1 MSKIRFELNPP
12 KTVQNRYFEDH
23 ELRKSLLSLV
33 GRARELVGLVDGI
46 HITDSVLGIPRISG
60 ISFAHF
66 IRHSGNS
73 LPISCSLRA
82 RDRNYTSF
90 MQFVGDAILLG
101 LESILILKGDEL
113 GPDSS
118 TSNLKPTEILKI
130 LQREKY
136 DRYINFNLTAPSKVT
151 DRFQIEKKILSKPH
165 SLVTQSIESLANLE
179 ELADLAKQHGI
190 RTVAC
195 IMIPSDKN
203 LKSAQ
208 MIGLDWNEYS
218 KDPVSFITEA
228 GKIADEVLLT
238 SPNHFAAAIEVLKV
252 ISNHD

>member
-136 DRYINFNLTAPSKVT
+136 DRYINFNLTAPSKAT
-151 DRFQIEKKILSKPH
+151 NRLQIEKKILSKPH
-165 SLVTQSIESLANLE
+165 SLVTQSIESLADLE

-208 MIGLDWNEYS
+208 MIGLDWNGYS

>member
-12 KTVQNRYFEDH
+12 KIVQNRYFEDH

-33 GRARELVGLVDGI
+33 ARARELVGLVDGI

-66 IRHSGNS
+66 IRNSGNS

-165 SLVTQSIESLANLE
+165 SLVTQSIESLANLA

>member
-66 IRHSGNS
+66 IRQSGNN
-73 LPISCSLRA
+73 LPVSCSLRA

-208 MIGLDWNEYS
+208 LIGLDWNEYS

-252 ISNHD
+252 ISNHN

>member
-12 KTVQNRYFEDH
+12 KTVQNLYFEEH
-23 ELRKSLLSLV
+23 GLRKSLLSLV
-33 GRARELVGLVDGI
+33 DRAKELIGLVDGI

-66 IRHSGNS
+66 IRDSGNN

-90 MQFVGDAILLG
+90 MQFVGDAILLE

-113 GPDSS
+113 GPNSS
-118 TSNLKPTEILKI
+118 TSNLKPTEILKV
-130 LQREKY
+130 LKREKY
-136 DRYINFNLTAPSKVT
+136 DRYIHFNLAVPSKVT
-151 DRFQIEKKILSKPH
+151 DRFQIEKKILCRPH
-165 SLVTQSIESLANLE
+165 SLVTQSIESLSDLG
-179 ELADLAKQHGI
+179 ELADLTKQHGI
-190 RTVAC
+190 KTVAC

-218 KDPVSFITEA
+218 KDPVSFIIESN
-228 GKIADEVLLT
+228 KIADEVLLT

-252 ISNHD
+252 IANQA

>member
-12 KTVQNRYFEDH
+12 KTVQNLYFEEH
-23 ELRKSLLSLV
+23 GLRKSLLSLV
-33 GRARELVGLVDGI
+33 DRAKELIGLVDGI
-46 HITDSVLGIPRISG
+46 HITDSVLGVPRISG

-66 IRHSGNS
+66 IRDSGNN

-90 MQFVGDAILLG
+90 MQFVGDAILLE

-113 GPDSS
+113 GPNSS
-118 TSNLKPTEILKI
+118 TSNLKPTEILKV
-130 LQREKY
+130 LKREKY
-136 DRYINFNLTAPSKVT
+136 DRYIHFNLAVPSKVT
-151 DRFQIEKKILSKPH
+151 DRFQIEKKILCRPH
-165 SLVTQSIESLANLE
+165 SLVTQSIESLSDLG
-179 ELADLAKQHGI
+179 ELADLTKQHGI
-190 RTVAC
+190 KTVAC

-218 KDPVSFITEA
+218 KDPVSFIIESN
-228 GKIADEVLLT
+228 KIADEVLLT

-252 ISNHD
+252 IANQA

>member
-23 ELRKSLLSLV
+23 ELRKSLLSLI
-33 GRARELVGLVDGI
+33 GRASELVGLVDGI

-60 ISFAHF
+60 ISFAHY

-165 SLVTQSIESLANLE
+165 SLITQSIESLANLE

>member
-1 MSKIRFELNPP
+1 MSKIGFELNPP

-165 SLVTQSIESLANLE
+165 SLVTQSIESLADLE

>member
-66 IRHSGNS
+66 IRHSGNN

-208 MIGLDWNEYS
+208 LIGLDWNEYS

-252 ISNHD
+252 ISNHN

>member
-66 IRHSGNS
+66 IRNSGNS

-90 MQFVGDAILLG
+90 MQFVGDAILLR

>member
-23 ELRKSLLSLV
+23 ELRKSLLLLV

-165 SLVTQSIESLANLE
+165 SLVTQSIESLADLG
-179 ELADLAKQHGI
+179 ELAHLAKQHGI

-252 ISNHD
+252 ISNHY

>member
-66 IRHSGNS
+66 IRNSGNS

-238 SPNHFAAAIEVLKV
+238 SPNHFAAAIDVLKV

>member
-66 IRHSGNS
+66 IRNSGNS

>member
-66 IRHSGNS
+66 IRRSGNS

-165 SLVTQSIESLANLE
+165 SLVTQSIESLADLE

>member
-12 KTVQNRYFEDH
+12 KIVQNRYFEDH

-33 GRARELVGLVDGI
+33 ARARELVGLVDGI

-66 IRHSGNS
+66 IRNSGNS

-136 DRYINFNLTAPSKVT
+136 DRYINFNLTAPSKIT

-218 KDPVSFITEA
+218 KDPVSFVTEA

>member
-12 KTVQNRYFEDH
+12 KTVQNRYFE
-23 ELRKSLLSLV
+23 EYKLRDSLSSLV

-66 IRHSGNS
+66 IRYSGNS

-118 TSNLKPTEILKI
+118 TSNLKPTEILKA

-136 DRYINFNLTAPSKVT
+136 DRYINFNLAAPSKVT

-165 SLVTQSIESLANLE
+165 SLVTQSIESLGDLR

-203 LKSAQ
+203 LMSAQ

-218 KDPVSFITEA
+218 KDPVSFIMEA
-228 GKIADEVLLT
+228 SKIADEVLLT
-238 SPNHFAAAIEVLKV
+238 SPNHFAAAIEILKV

>member
-60 ISFAHF
+60 VSFAHF

-136 DRYINFNLTAPSKVT
+136 DRYINFSLTAPSKAT
-151 DRFQIEKKILSKPH
+151 NRLQIEKKILSKPH
-165 SLVTQSIESLANLE
+165 SLVTQSIESLADLE
-179 ELADLAKQHGI
+179 EIADLAKQHGI

-208 MIGLDWNEYS
+208 MIGLDWNGYS

>member
-33 GRARELVGLVDGI
+33 ARARELVGLVDGI

-66 IRHSGNS
+66 IRNSGNS

-136 DRYINFNLTAPSKVT
+136 DRYINFNLTAPSKIT

-238 SPNHFAAAIEVLKV
+238 SPNHFAAAIEVLNV